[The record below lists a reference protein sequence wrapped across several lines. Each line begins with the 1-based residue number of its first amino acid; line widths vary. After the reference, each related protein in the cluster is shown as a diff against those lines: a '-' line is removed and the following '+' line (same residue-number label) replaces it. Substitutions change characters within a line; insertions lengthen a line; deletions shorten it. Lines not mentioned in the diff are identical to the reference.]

1 MVFTYSFS
9 LKEFFN
15 WKISFLK
22 TNKEIQFVLS
32 FYLCLYSFN
41 MIPWKQ
47 VHIYMYLLFNSN
59 IVSCLTKFLP
69 ENWNKCI
76 NIFSALY

>member
-32 FYLCLYSFN
+32 FYLCLYS
-41 MIPWKQ
+41 

-76 NIFSALY
+76 KYF